1 MKKLLVTLLAGAMLF
16 SLAACGDNGTGGGKL
31 PPAQSGGNG
40 SALSTDFQQ
49 HMKTAD
55 WFKLGPMCETETG
68 WYFQYNGLLYYI
80 DKESVKTTV
89 LCGKPD
95 CKHADPTCNAW
106 VNTSSL
112 NYSDGK
118 VFFDNSDNDNGASGL
133 MTLFSMNT
141 DGTSRK
147 DVQALQQ
154 QKQSDWKPCEAIVH
168 RGVVYF
174 NYAGAVYMAPLGSD
188 VSKATKLYGEVK
200 NKESGTV
207 DNGDGIYW
215 KFSAEGDKIYFM
227 GNINQKDGTQKDTL
241 FCYDTT
247 SKEFKQVWQI
257 PDASEVG
264 KWETTGVS
272 LIRTGTYPC
281 GWYIKDGSLY
291 FYLPGNDLW
300 RNDLNGGKNER
311 VAAVGEKIP
320 ESGFAIFNDDNIFIV
335 NDYPDYLESLFDR
348 DKTKADTIFM
358 YDYDGNLLKEF
369 SLKDLEKHL
378 KSVSNIQ
385 MLWASEGK
393 LFMFV
398 YGDTKVS
405 DVAPNAQESSNKER
419 LAYIDLDTCAI
430 SLLDWT
436 GYYG

>member
-1 MKKLLVTLLAGAMLF
+1 MKKLLSILLAAAMAF
-16 SLAACGDNGTGGGKL
+16 SLAACGDSGTGGGKL
-31 PPAQSGGNG
+31 PSAQSGGNG

-55 WFKLGPMCETETG
+55 WFQLGPMCETETG
-68 WYFQYNGLLYYI
+68 WYFQYNYLLYYI
-80 DKESVKTTV
+80 DKKSVKTTV

-141 DGTSRK
+141 DGTSRR

-154 QKQSDWKPCEAIVH
+154 QKQHEWKPCETIIH

-174 NYAGAVYMAPLGSD
+174 NYAGTVYMAPLGSD
-188 VSKATKLYGEVK
+188 MSKATKLFGEVK
-200 NKESGTV
+200 NTEDGVANT
-207 DNGDGIYW
+207 GDGIYW
-215 KFSAEGDKIYFM
+215 KFSAEDNKIYFM
-227 GNINQKDGTQKDTL
+227 GNITQSDRTQKDTL
-241 FCYDTT
+241 FCYDTNT
-247 SKEFKQVWQI
+247 KEVKQVWQI
-257 PDASEVG
+257 PDAAEVG

-272 LIRTGTYPC
+272 LIRTGTNPR

-291 FYLPGNDLW
+291 FYLSGNDLW
-300 RNDLNGGKNER
+300 RNDLNGGKNEC
-311 VAAVGEKIP
+311 VAAVSKKIP
-320 ESGFAIFNDDNIFIV
+320 ESGFAIFNDDNIFII
-335 NDYPDYLESLFDR
+335 NDYPDHLESLFDR

-358 YDYDGNLLKEF
+358 YDYDGNLLKEL
-369 SLKDLEKHL
+369 SLKDLGKHL

-385 MLWASEGK
+385 MLWASDGK
-393 LFMFV
+393 LFLFV
-398 YGDTKVS
+398 YGNTKVS
-405 DVAPNAQESSNKER
+405 DVEANAQEATNKER
-419 LAYIDLDTCAI
+419 LAYIDLETGELF
-430 SLLDWT
+430 LLDWT